1 MVRLLETGDRYKDEV
16 QRQWNNDHCG
26 EHYVENA
33 VHGSLEWFQN
43 VELYRYGTYA
53 PWMPEVME
61 FAKHPNQDVL
71 EIGAGLGTD
80 LAQFATFGARTTDLD
95 LSGGHLAMA
104 KKNFKLRGLKGKF
117 VHGDGEG
124 LPFADNSFDV
134 VYSNGVIHHTP
145 NTEQVVDEIFR
156 VLRPGGRAI
165 IMVYAEWSL
174 HYWRNLVLHKG
185 IKEGSFDHMSIGEI
199 MSCHV
204 ELSSQGQRPLVK
216 VYNAEKLRKMFDAFT
231 NIKIDKR
238 QMVIEELPRVLRWI
252 SLDLVQRL
260 MGWNLIIKCQ
270 KPDAKKT

>member
-1 MVRLLETGDRYKDEV
+1 MVKLLVTGDRYKDEV

-26 EHYVENA
+26 EHYVDNA
-33 VHGSLEWFQN
+33 DHGSLEWFQN

-61 FAKHPNQDVL
+61 FAKHPDRDVL

-104 KKNFKLRGLKGKF
+104 KKNFKLRGLSGNF

-124 LPFADNSFDV
+124 LPFDDNSFDV

-145 NTEQVVDEIFR
+145 NTAQVVDEILR

-174 HYWRNLVLHKG
+174 HYWRNLVNQIG
-185 IKEGSFDHMSIGEI
+185 VREESFDSMSIGEI

-204 ELSSQGQRPLVK
+204 EISSEGQRPLVK
-216 VYNAEKLRKMFDAFT
+216 VYSAEKLRKMFEAFS
-231 NIKIDKR
+231 NIQIYKR
-238 QMVIEELPRVLRWI
+238 QMVREEIPRALSWL
-252 SLDLVQRL
+252 SLDLLQRL

-270 KPDAKKT
+270 KPDVV